1 MSRPQLLP
9 RSRKA
14 NRGFLE
20 YAATS
25 SGASA
30 GAAPVVQARR
40 GLARVFA
47 GNQRAYFFGGG
58 HRSPSGGSTTGIIFL
73 LVVLVLVVAGV
84 SHLLK
89 VR

>member
-58 HRSPSGGSTTGIIFL
+58 HKSPSGGSTTGIIFL
-73 LVVLVLVVAGV
+73 LIGLALVAAGV
-84 SHLLK
+84 SRLLK